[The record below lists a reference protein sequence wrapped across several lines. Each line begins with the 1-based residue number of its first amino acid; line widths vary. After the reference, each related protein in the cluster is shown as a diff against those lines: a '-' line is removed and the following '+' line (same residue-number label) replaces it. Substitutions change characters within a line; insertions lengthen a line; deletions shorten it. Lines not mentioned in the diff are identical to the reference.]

1 MLVASSIDS
10 SNASFDAIGPTPVDP
25 SSTYWLAVVAFDGN
39 VHRYTVDSI
48 RVYPLTEFSS
58 GRLGGDLSQDGASW
72 YDQLVGGDLNMF
84 IALISAM
91 MVFLGVI
98 MIIRPKERAA
108 PKPWE
113 MGTMEVEIEE
123 ELAREARGISEEE
136 EIESS
141 ALPRTEVE
149 SEVESVET
157 MPQLEELEEEWWDT
171 DTSVGELLLDSDTE
185 DIDLESLNTLADDLD
200 DQEGSDDIDTSFID
214 EALDD

>member
-1 MLVASSIDS
+1 
-10 SNASFDAIGPTPVDP
+10 
-25 SSTYWLAVVAFDGN
+25 
-39 VHRYTVDSI
+39 
-48 RVYPLTEFSS
+48 
-58 GRLGGDLSQDGASW
+58 
-72 YDQLVGGDLNMF
+72 
-84 IALISAM
+84 
-91 MVFLGVI
+91 

-149 SEVESVET
+149 FEVESEVESVET
-157 MPQLEELEEEWWDT
+157 KPQLEELEEAWWDT
-171 DTSVGELLLDSDTE
+171 DSSVGELLLESDTE

-200 DQEGSDDIDTSFID
+200 EDEGSEDIDTSFID

>member
-1 MLVASSIDS
+1 
-10 SNASFDAIGPTPVDP
+10 
-25 SSTYWLAVVAFDGN
+25 
-39 VHRYTVDSI
+39 
-48 RVYPLTEFSS
+48 
-58 GRLGGDLSQDGASW
+58 
-72 YDQLVGGDLNMF
+72 MF

-113 MGTMEVEIEE
+113 MGTIEVEIEE

-141 ALPRTEVE
+141 SIPRTEVE
-149 SEVESVET
+149 PELESVET
-157 MPQLEELEEEWWDT
+157 KPQLEELNEEWWGT
-171 DTSVGELLLDSDTE
+171 DASVGELLLESDTE

-200 DQEGSDDIDTSFID
+200 EDEGSEDIDTSFID